1 MPSAPT
7 AIIDAV
13 NHREFECSQSG
24 DPVQSSPML
33 PRFLLKLCSLFRERG
48 HFVVKR
54 YLAART

>member
-1 MPSAPT
+1 
-7 AIIDAV
+7 
-13 NHREFECSQSG
+13 
-24 DPVQSSPML
+24 ML